1 MRQNDLL
8 TQYTP
13 LRNIPI
19 VLIGTNLISEFV
31 DAVLHTGFLVGDSP
45 QSAMLIASPES
56 GKTSIVEDKQCRS
69 VGFVSDMIGS
79 GLLEELSEK
88 SYLRHII
95 INDMIA
101 IMAHK
106 EVTNQRTFA
115 VMSALTE
122 EGLGKVML
130 PGGLSVDFGKRKLG
144 FICCIPSELAKDNR
158 RWWNKSGFMTRMIPF
173 NYEYSEP
180 LLIEIKKTMIVS
192 GAYESRNHI
201 PKFAMPVKKF
211 NVEIGEAFAKQVQV
225 IADQVAEKMDEK
237 GIRRGKQFRALVRG
251 HALTQKRTEVI
262 AADLEFLK
270 RIAPHINYALG
281 KELPYQKEKPVEV
294 KSQQKPHVKKH

>member
-1 MRQNDLL
+1 MGGKWYL
-8 TQYTP
+8 TGFTP
-13 LRNIPI
+13 HEI
-19 VLIGTNLISEFV
+19 VPLGLQMLIGTALISEFV
-31 DAVLHTGFLVGDSP
+31 DSILHTGFLIGDAP

-56 GKTSIVEDKQCRS
+56 GKTSIVENKECRS

-106 EVTNQRTFA
+106 EITNQRTFS

-173 NYEYSEP
+173 NYEYSES
-180 LLIEIKKTMIVS
+180 LLIEIKKTIIIS
-192 GAYESRNHI
+192 GAYEAAKHTV
-201 PKFAMPVKKF
+201 KYAVPVKKY
-211 NVEIGEAFAKQVQV
+211 NVIITPAFARLVQE
-225 IADQVAEKMDEK
+225 IADKVAERMGEK

-251 HALTQKRTEVI
+251 HALTQKRTDVL
-262 AADLEFLK
+262 ATDVEFLK
-270 RIAPHINYALG
+270 RIAPHVNYALG
-281 KELPYQKEKPVEV
+281 KELLYKKEKPN
-294 KSQQKPHVKKH
+294 PAKKATT

>member
-1 MRQNDLL
+1 MGGISLKKQSL
-8 TQYTP
+8 TQFIP
-13 LRNIPI
+13 LCIIPI

-31 DAVLHTGFLVGDSP
+31 DSILHTGFLVGDNP

-56 GKTSIVEDKQCRS
+56 GKTSIVEDKLCRS
-69 VGFVSDMIGS
+69 VAFVSDMIGS

-88 SYLRHII
+88 SHLRHII

-115 VMSALTE
+115 IMSSLTE

-158 RWWNKSGFMTRMIPF
+158 RWWNKTGFMTRMIPF

-180 LLIEIKKTMIVS
+180 LLIEIKKTVIVS
-192 GAYESRNHI
+192 GAYENKNHV
-201 PKFAMPVKKF
+201 PKYIVPLKKF
-211 NVEIGEAFAKQVQV
+211 NVQIKEEFAKQVQG
-225 IADQVAEKMDEK
+225 IADKVAERMDEK

-251 HALTQKRTEVI
+251 HALVQKRTDVI
-262 AADLEFLK
+262 ATDVEFLR
-270 RIAPHINYALG
+270 RIAPHVNYALG
-281 KELPYQKEKPVEV
+281 KELNYKKEA
-294 KSQQKPHVKKH
+294 VKKGGAN